1 MRDVRAKY
9 IVCVKNG
16 LGAWGLGV
24 GQERDSERLFQGAPL
39 DLWAH
44 APTPAPLP
52 LQMNRMRGMKEA
64 DLGVVLL
71 SVHPVDALTLE
82 LRGFAMN
89 SGPSPRPQAPG
100 PLSRMDIEIS
110 SASPADTPVILSLIR
125 ELAEFER
132 LLDQVT
138 ATEEELREHLF
149 VRRAAEVV
157 LARKDGEVVG
167 FALFFHSFSTFL
179 GKPGIYLEDLYVRP
193 KYRGFGCGAALLRHL
208 ARLAVERKCGR
219 LEWSVLDWNQRAID
233 FYKSLGAE
241 PLDEWTMYRVTGE
254 ALRRLA
260 QCKV

>member
-1 MRDVRAKY
+1 MAQPAARPTQQSRAEARVQ
-9 IVCVKNG
+9 IERV
-16 LGAWGLGV
+16 ATRR
-24 GQERDSERLFQGAPL
+24 QRDSFLTLPDRIYAGDPNYVAPL
-39 DLWAH
+39 LMERRDFLDPAKNPFFKH
-44 APTPAPLP
+44 AST
-52 LQMNRMRGMKEA
+52 
-64 DLGVVLL
+64 
-71 SVHPVDALTLE
+71 E
-82 LRGFAMN
+82 LF
-89 SGPSPRPQAPG
+89 
-100 PLSRMDIEIS
+100 
-110 SASPADTPVILSLIR
+110 
-125 ELAEFER
+125 
-132 LLDQVT
+132 
-138 ATEEELREHLF
+138 
-149 VRRAAEVV
+149 